1 MLTTSVLELAH
12 QVSTMWSFPKF
23 LYKKGKCIGMF
34 SYNQSEPRLH
44 VRISNQVW
52 TLCSQILFKY
62 VKKKN
67 DLWMEMSLMSFFCVE
82 FSVTNRDFLSSKYS
96 NSGCPLALPQNM
108 VSVCVNSL
116 CHPKSVCLYHPH
128 GAVSQEA
135 VKGIPNSQR
144 GMVSLPSHPPET
156 RVQPRG
162 LA

>member
-1 MLTTSVLELAH
+1 
-12 QVSTMWSFPKF
+12 
-23 LYKKGKCIGMF
+23 MF

-96 NSGCPLALPQNM
+96 NSGCPLALP
-108 VSVCVNSL
+108 
-116 CHPKSVCLYHPH
+116 
-128 GAVSQEA
+128 
-135 VKGIPNSQR
+135 
-144 GMVSLPSHPPET
+144 
-156 RVQPRG
+156 
-162 LA
+162 